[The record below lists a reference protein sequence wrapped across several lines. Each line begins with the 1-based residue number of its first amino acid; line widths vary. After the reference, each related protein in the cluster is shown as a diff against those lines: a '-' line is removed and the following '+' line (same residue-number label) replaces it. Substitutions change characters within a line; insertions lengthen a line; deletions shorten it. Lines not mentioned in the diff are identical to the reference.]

1 MDILAQYSRE
11 QLKDFLD
18 LDKKIDWL
26 DDFYEWITQQMAYDV
41 FENWA
46 INHDDQD
53 YYELANNILDQ
64 TLESNK

>member
-1 MDILAQYSRE
+1 MHILTKYTHE

-18 LDKKIDWL
+18 LNKKIDWP